1 MTNIAI
7 VNSEAHKTLRV
18 QAGPSARYGDAQ
30 RYVAVVVSEFPLL
43 AVHYP
48 ILFSKDSD
56 TGAFYCGT
64 MLGFDAGENLFL
76 EEGKAPE
83 TYRPLNLQR
92 GPFYTAG
99 SDLAI
104 DLDNPRVEAAGNGQ
118 ALFNEAGQ
126 PTPYLDSI
134 IAVIR
139 ELQRGNEQTKIFIE
153 TLMKLKLIVAV
164 NIGVSFDD
172 GTKRDL
178 TGLYTIDQEA
188 LRSVPDAAAL
198 DLFRRGYLYLIYLMI
213 ASLKQMPL
221 LVTRK
226 NRRILQGT
234 EGLGGGLGAT

>member
-1 MTNIAI
+1 VTNIAI

-18 QAGPSARYGDAQ
+18 QAGPAARYGDAQ
-30 RYVAVVVSEFPLL
+30 RFIPVVINEFPLL

-48 ILFSKDSD
+48 ILASKDAD
-56 TGAFYCGT
+56 TGAFYCGA
-64 MLGFDAGENLFL
+64 MLGFDTGENLFL

-104 DLDNPRVEAAGNGQ
+104 DLDSPRIDSVGGGQ
-118 ALFNEAGQ
+118 ALFTEAGE
-126 PTPYLDSI
+126 PTPYLQSVI
-134 IAVIR
+134 EVIR
-139 ELQRGNEQTKIFIE
+139 QLQRGVEQNKIFLE
-153 TLMKLKLIVAV
+153 TLVKLKLLTAV

-188 LRSVPDAAAL
+188 LRTLPDAAVL
-198 DLFRRGYLYLIYLMI
+198 DLFRRGYLYLIYLMT
-213 ASLKQMPL
+213 ASLKQLPL
-221 LVTRK
+221 LVNRK

-234 EGLGGGLGAT
+234 EGLGGGLGGT

>member
-104 DLDNPRVEAAGNGQ
+104 DIDNPRVEAAGNGQ

-126 PTPYLDSI
+126 PTPYLDCI

-139 ELQRGNEQTKIFIE
+139 ELQRGN
-153 TLMKLKLIVAV
+153 
-164 NIGVSFDD
+164 
-172 GTKRDL
+172 
-178 TGLYTIDQEA
+178 
-188 LRSVPDAAAL
+188 
-198 DLFRRGYLYLIYLMI
+198 
-213 ASLKQMPL
+213 
-221 LVTRK
+221 
-226 NRRILQGT
+226 
-234 EGLGGGLGAT
+234 

>member
-1 MTNIAI
+1 VTQIAI

-18 QAGPSARYGDAQ
+18 KAGPSARYGDAQ
-30 RYVAVVVSEFPLL
+30 RFIPVVINEFPPL

-48 ILFSKDSD
+48 ILASKDAD
-56 TGAFYCGT
+56 TGAFYCGA
-64 MLGFDAGENLFL
+64 MLGFDTGENLFL

-104 DLDNPRVEAAGNGQ
+104 DLDSPRIDAAGEGQ
-118 ALFNEAGQ
+118 ALFSEAGE
-126 PTPYLDSI
+126 PTPYLQSVI
-134 IAVIR
+134 EVIR
-139 ELQRGNEQTKIFIE
+139 QLQRGVEQSKVFIE
-153 TLMKLKLIVAV
+153 TLVQLKLITAI

-188 LRSVPDAAAL
+188 LRTLPDAAVL
-198 DLFRRGYLYLIYLMI
+198 DLFRRGYLYLIYLMT
-213 ASLKQMPL
+213 ASLKQLPL
-221 LVTRK
+221 LVNRK

-234 EGLGGGLGAT
+234 EGLGGGLGGT